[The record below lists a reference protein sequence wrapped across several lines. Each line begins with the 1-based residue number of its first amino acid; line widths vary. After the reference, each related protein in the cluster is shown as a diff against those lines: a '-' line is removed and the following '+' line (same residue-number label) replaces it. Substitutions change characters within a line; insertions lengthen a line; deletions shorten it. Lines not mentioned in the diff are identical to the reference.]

1 MAGRFAPP
9 TPMPKLA
16 QPHPISVVLF
26 GRAPPK
32 VLDKKKHPKLGKAM
46 KKLDGLVDQISE
58 SLGQS
63 PETFALELAEGSN
76 AMVDREGTLYVG
88 KDLLEQRPDD
98 DDFWVAVMGHEIGH
112 QPWTWPTGNLAHLT
126 RAQLNHLSR
135 EEEAKADAFAGR
147 VLADLGADPDAL
159 CAFLVGAEKFEGGK
173 LPKNYYP
180 AEMRADIIRR
190 AFVSRRSTTKRV
202 AASFPEWTQRTRNL
216 R

>member
-16 QPHPISVVLF
+16 QPHPMSVVLF
-26 GRAPPK
+26 GRTPPR
-32 VLDKKKHPKLGKAM
+32 VLDKKKHPKVGKAM

-63 PETFALELAEGSN
+63 PETFDLQLAEGKN
-76 AMVDREGTLYVG
+76 AMVGRDGTLFVG
-88 KDLLEQRPDD
+88 LELLEEKPDD

-112 QPWTWPTGNLAHLT
+112 QPWTWPQGNFSHLT

-159 CAFLVGAEKFEGGK
+159 CRFLLKAEKFEGGK
-173 LPKNYYP
+173 LPATYYP
-180 AEMRADIIRR
+180 AQMRAEIIRKAFIARR
-190 AFVSRRSTTKRV
+190 ATTKRV
-202 AASFPEWTQRTRNL
+202 AASFPEWTQRSRNL